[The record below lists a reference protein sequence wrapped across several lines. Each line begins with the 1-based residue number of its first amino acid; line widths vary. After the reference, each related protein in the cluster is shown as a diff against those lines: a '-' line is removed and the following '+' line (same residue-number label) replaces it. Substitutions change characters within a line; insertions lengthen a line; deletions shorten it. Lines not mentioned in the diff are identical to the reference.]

1 MSKPLIV
8 NTLGVMELVKEFL
21 PLDRTDKDEDAICK
35 LYSHLEGFLS
45 DGRLDIVCSDDCIY
59 DVLASTLQVGYVAA
73 QAGCDEVTLV
83 TDDFAHWIMKGSS
96 EKLLRDFTQ
105 YMKGVK

>member
-1 MSKPLIV
+1 
-8 NTLGVMELVKEFL
+8 MELVKEFL
-21 PLDRTDKDEDAICK
+21 PPDRTDKDEAAICK

-45 DGRLDIVCSDDCIY
+45 NGKLDIVCSDDCIY
-59 DVLASTLQVGYVAA
+59 DVLASTLQVGYAA
-73 QAGCDEVTLV
+73 ARAGYDEVTLV

-105 YMKGVK
+105 HMRNINENETMA